1 MCITFLCT
9 DGVERGLNY
18 KLILLNNRDEVLD
31 RKTSAAHW
39 EDGYL
44 AGRDEQAPE
53 RGTWL
58 GITRDGRIGNLLSI
72 TEPEH
77 HKLQLP
83 NAPSRGSYCFGN
95 SPRESPMK
103 KVVYGQ
109 EVFDR
114 LVNQQLTETSTE
126 SEIVDS
132 LMKLARD
139 STEHF
144 PDPQIAIQTCRD
156 DSYNRCLSSIFVHFP
171 PAVRYVY
178 DQKIKQ
184 LFKELQI
191 PSTDRKKSSLF
202 GPGIYFTDCS
212 TKAANYTSLSEQKFK
227 GGADTGD
234 VVPSFVTSKVG
245 YLFAAEVSLGKT
257 KYLTKT
263 DSTAYL
269 RLSIH
274 VLMLHLVSEVMAFN
288 ILIASGTDTGSH
300 QASMSAMFIRFAQ
313 AGHHVYI
320 FDTSNPKPVNY
331 GYANIQTLSAYI
343 QPNLTERA
351 EKITKFWRLPFRST
365 SPSGMHIW
373 GDELLGKFIDDHSEV
388 LTTIMKLKIDLVVID
403 EIKTHPSAIAK
414 QFHELHGV
422 PFIDFW
428 TTEPYNH
435 LNDVLNVQYDLIIA
449 DPIFSPHAFSL
460 SMRLKNERNIP
471 YLFYS
476 TSGQVTV
483 GLTEPMS
490 LGRNPVVKAFMF
502 PNPPRSSNDYFQ
514 PTIFRYRLASFV
526 DTLYEIVGFHWV
538 VSRFY
543 MPNIARF
550 GVVDFSWHKLFKDA
564 SVTFSDSLERL
575 GWPVAEGTDLINTGA
590 YCKSSEVLSGE
601 LKEFV
606 EDPKSNGTIYVAFG
620 TYADWSYAPEHIL
633 TAFANGLQHFP
644 EYRIIFSF
652 NGDLSIMPNVPFI
665 KLKESI
671 CSKTPMII
679 MPLFAE
685 QAHNAHM
692 FLALKLGRTL
702 NKFTTDEYDV
712 QHEILQNPY
721 YQQKIEKTREIML
734 DRPKDALDMALFY
747 AERIVRTRAPNNRIV
762 FQRKGMDLYWYEYL
776 YSEFILLL
784 ISFVLLIK

>member
-1 MCITFLCT
+1 MMLRQPLLIFFL
-9 DGVERGLNY
+9 
-18 KLILLNNRDEVLD
+18 
-31 RKTSAAHW
+31 
-39 EDGYL
+39 
-44 AGRDEQAPE
+44 
-53 RGTWL
+53 
-58 GITRDGRIGNLLSI
+58 
-72 TEPEH
+72 
-77 HKLQLP
+77 
-83 NAPSRGSYCFGN
+83 
-95 SPRESPMK
+95 
-103 KVVYGQ
+103 
-109 EVFDR
+109 
-114 LVNQQLTETSTE
+114 
-126 SEIVDS
+126 
-132 LMKLARD
+132 
-139 STEHF
+139 
-144 PDPQIAIQTCRD
+144 
-156 DSYNRCLSSIFVHFP
+156 
-171 PAVRYVY
+171 
-178 DQKIKQ
+178 
-184 LFKELQI
+184 
-191 PSTDRKKSSLF
+191 
-202 GPGIYFTDCS
+202 
-212 TKAANYTSLSEQKFK
+212 
-227 GGADTGD
+227 
-234 VVPSFVTSKVG
+234 
-245 YLFAAEVSLGKT
+245 
-257 KYLTKT
+257 
-263 DSTAYL
+263 
-269 RLSIH
+269 
-274 VLMLHLVSEVMAFN
+274 VLMIRNEAAGMRILAFP
-288 ILIASGTDTGSH
+288 AHDTGSH
-300 QASMSAMFIRFAQ
+300 FYSMLQLLKKLDS
-313 AGHHVYI
+313 AGH
-320 FDTSNPKPVNY
+320 
-331 GYANIQTLSAYI
+331 
-343 QPNLTERA
+343 
-351 EKITKFWRLPFRST
+351 
-365 SPSGMHIW
+365 
-373 GDELLGKFIDDHSEV
+373 EV
-388 LTTIMKLKIDLVVID
+388 
-403 EIKTHPSAIAK
+403 
-414 QFHELHGV
+414 
-422 PFIDFW
+422 
-428 TTEPYNH
+428 
-435 LNDVLNVQYDLIIA
+435 DVLNMMFEDKKTAEVGGLKAIHTHIPVESRKGTEFSWLASMKVWDFLNLYKLRDHSFGRLLELYPNKLNEIMNEAHYDLIIVDELFTNHGYA
-449 DPIFSPHAFSL
+449 IAL
-460 SMRLKNERNIP
+460 RLKAERGTP
-471 YLFYS
+471 WMSYA
-476 TSGQVTV
+476 TSGM
-483 GLTEPMS
+483 LNPAKMEMRS
-490 LGRNPVVKAFMF
+490 MGRNPVVKAFMF

-665 KLKESI
+665 KFVKWAPQAAILNHPTTKVFISHGGLKSLKESI

-712 QHEILQNPY
+712 QHEVNEILQNPY